1 MCVFWPHILSHYVLL
16 HLHCRVEKYTTM
28 PGGPEAVIAPVEVC
42 PAVASTQS
50 NCPMGTSAILNMDID
65 DMLAALEK
73 LEESRLRG
81 S

>member
-1 MCVFWPHILSHYVLL
+1 
-16 HLHCRVEKYTTM
+16 M